1 MGDAVT
7 GISRADS
14 ASGEIERDYAAPIFD
29 ALQPQWGRQV
39 TGPQRDLTVV
49 SAPLTTS
56 HHASHLRA
64 AYPPSRESCMRGADR
79 ATVDKRFWS
88 TAACADAKLTQGVD
102 LD

>member
-14 ASGEIERDYAAPIFD
+14 ASGEIQRDYAAPIID
-29 ALQPQWGRQV
+29 ALQPQGGEAGYQ
-39 TGPQRDLTVV
+39 P
-49 SAPLTTS
+49 SACPRALSALLTTGR
-56 HHASHLRA
+56 HASHLRA
-64 AYPPSRESCMRGADR
+64 AYPPPRESCVRGADR
-79 ATVDKRFWS
+79 ATVDKRFRS